1 MEQFQGG
8 YRFSPTEEELINDH
22 LMRKV
27 LGYTDHCIVPELED
41 FYAWDPWDL
50 PRVHQEIS
58 NVPSDGWDWYFLCPS
73 PYLAQNS
80 ERIKRKTSSGN
91 WKITSQ
97 RDEIKTRDTR
107 VLIGSKRI
115 LTFYKNRVKTG
126 WILHEYHLNHK
137 LLDGYSSTLQ
147 IPYVLCRLKR
157 KPGESFDISPSFE
170 GGESSVTDD
179 TPIAAEHESTE
190 DTDQESSY
198 QATLESLSQ
207 IELVDDNHPNYYSH
221 YSYAPQPYVYG
232 DNQGND
238 FFNP

>member
-1 MEQFQGG
+1 MEQFQVG

-50 PRVHQEIS
+50 PRVHQGEFLSPSQIS

-147 IPYVLCRLKR
+147 KEKDKPITSLHHVIPYVLCRLKR

-170 GGESSVTDD
+170 EGDSSVTDD
-179 TPIAAEHESTE
+179 PPVAAQHESTE
-190 DTDQESSY
+190 DTDQEVSNPKDPN
-198 QATLESLSQ
+198 LLS
-207 IELVDDNHPNYYSH
+207 IKIMFHALSTSRLIPK
-221 YSYAPQPYVYG
+221 
-232 DNQGND
+232 
-238 FFNP
+238 